1 MSFLAS
7 LRVAFVAVVA
17 LVPAS
22 AQDQQVKVFGG
33 NAPRMA
39 ATKILFGPSGAGLI
53 CVQYGQPL
61 WKAEFDT
68 QLESMKGHNIR
79 LGKDFWT
86 TLNTS
91 VGLTIGGTKVPAG
104 SYYLGL
110 KNDAE
115 GKLHLA
121 VLDAAT
127 ADKAGVGPWAGD
139 EWKVAYTCPF
149 EKKAGEKQV
158 DALTIDLAH
167 DANAPTKMTL
177 SIAWGKHLLS
187 APVEVQYGAAA
198 GAGPK

>member
-7 LRVAFVAVVA
+7 LRVALVAVAA

-22 AQDQQVKVFGG
+22 AQQQQIQVFGG

-39 ATKILFGPSGAGLI
+39 ATKFLFGPAGLATI
-53 CVQYGQPL
+53 CVQYGQPP
-61 WKAEFDT
+61 WKAEYDT
-68 QLESMKGHNIR
+68 MLTTMKGKNIR

-86 TLNTS
+86 TMNS
-91 VGLTIGGTKVPAG
+91 SAAMTIGGTKVPAG

-121 VLDAAT
+121 VLDAVAT
-127 ADKAGVGPWAGD
+127 NKAGVGPGSIDQWKIDFACPLEMKAGD
-139 EWKVAYTCPF
+139 
-149 EKKAGEKQV
+149 KQV

-167 DANAPTKMTL
+167 DAAAPTKMTL
-177 SIAWGKHLLS
+177 SIAWGKHVLS
-187 APVEVQYGAAA
+187 APVEVQYGAAT
-198 GAGPK
+198 K